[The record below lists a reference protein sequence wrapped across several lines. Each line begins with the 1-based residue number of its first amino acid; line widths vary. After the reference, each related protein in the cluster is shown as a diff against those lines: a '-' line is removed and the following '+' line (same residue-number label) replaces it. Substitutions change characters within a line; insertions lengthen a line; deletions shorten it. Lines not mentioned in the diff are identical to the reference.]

1 MWQHAES
8 QALINCGAT
17 SIYISPSLHRKIE
30 SPHEP
35 AFTSTQGLNG
45 QVMMSARDRR
55 KASLLVLYFEH
66 LKSVDESE
74 VLVVPMNAYNLVVA
88 LLWFKAR
95 NLEIDWTEGQ
105 LTALQTPNGLQRV
118 KIPEADRTSPLP
130 ECREECTNNEPPP
143 DIQLLGATAFGH
155 LFASEEVVEAFAIRL
170 GDCQGFLG
178 ASLEGITEGEGNP
191 RMLIV

>member
-1 MWQHAES
+1 
-8 QALINCGAT
+8 
-17 SIYISPSLHRKIE
+17 
-30 SPHEP
+30 
-35 AFTSTQGLNG
+35 
-45 QVMMSARDRR
+45 MMSARESR

-66 LKSVDESE
+66 LKSVHESE
-74 VLVVPMNAYNLVVA
+74 VLVVPMKAYNLVVA
-88 LLWFKAR
+88 LLRFKAR
-95 NLEIDWTEGQ
+95 NLEIDWTKGQ
-105 LTALQTPNGLQRV
+105 LTALQAPNGLQRV

-130 ECREECTNNEPPP
+130 ECSEESTNDEPPS

-191 RMLIV
+191 RMLIVRAGAVVVVAAEE